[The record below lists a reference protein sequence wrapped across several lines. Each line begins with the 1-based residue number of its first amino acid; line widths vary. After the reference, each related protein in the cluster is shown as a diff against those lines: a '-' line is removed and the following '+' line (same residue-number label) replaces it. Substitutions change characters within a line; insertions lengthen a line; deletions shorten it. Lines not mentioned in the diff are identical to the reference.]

1 MALSKDT
8 INRLYNWKFDSALR
22 FAKEQSSLPTSDEIL
37 AIKALA
43 DTFGNCGWFDGSLG
57 RVVRAAVH
65 DLIGDVD

>member
-1 MALSKDT
+1 MALNERT
-8 INRLYNWKFDSALR
+8 VGRLYNWKFDQALR
-22 FAKEQSSLPTSDEIL
+22 AARDQSPLPTTDEIL

-43 DTFGNCGWFDGSLG
+43 DTFGNCGYFDGSLA